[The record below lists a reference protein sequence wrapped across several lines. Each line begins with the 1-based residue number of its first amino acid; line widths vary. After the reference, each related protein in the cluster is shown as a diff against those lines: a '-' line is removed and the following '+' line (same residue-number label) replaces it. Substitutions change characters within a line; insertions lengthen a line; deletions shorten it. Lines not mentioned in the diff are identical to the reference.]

1 MNHGLRNP
9 SSIARRAFLAGAAA
23 AAALGSGCA
32 SADTPPP
39 GLASRPGLG
48 ALAASKNILFGA
60 CSRGLIPEDGPFRVG
75 VDTAYSDLFKHE
87 CRMLTTEYEV
97 KMPNTRPS
105 PDKWDFAAAD
115 LLMDY
120 ATANAMAFRGHCL
133 LWSAVLPKWFSQV
146 VDKSNAE
153 SFITDHIH
161 KVAGRYAGRVISW
174 DVANEAITDGDEA
187 AEDGLRK
194 GPLLELMGPRYLDI
208 GFRAAHEADPKALL
222 CLNQDAVEY
231 DVDSQAYRREKT
243 LGQLRRLLDAKV
255 PIHALGIQ
263 SHLEPG
269 WLKFTPDVFG
279 GFLDDVSALGL
290 KVFIT
295 ELDIV
300 DRRLPADIPARDQGA
315 AEAMQ
320 AFLDVVVP
328 HPAVAMVNCWGLS
341 DRYNWIEDSGMRRK
355 DGRRS
360 RAQLFDDDLAPKP
373 VYQVIADALSAAPAR
388 SAALAPLP

>member
-1 MNHGLRNP
+1 MSRFKQPIG
-9 SSIARRAFLAGAAA
+9 RRTFLAAA
-23 AAALGSGCA
+23 AAATAIGPGCA
-32 SADTPPP
+32 GAATPPP
-39 GLASRPGLG
+39 GLATRPGLG
-48 ALAASKNILFGA
+48 AIAASKNILFGA
-60 CSRGLIPEDGPFRVG
+60 CSRGLIPENGPLRIES
-75 VDTAYSDLFKHE
+75 DEAYSALFKHE

-97 KMPNTRPS
+97 KMPNTRPQ
-105 PDKWDFAAAD
+105 PNTWDFDAAD
-115 LLMDY
+115 MLMDY
-120 ATANAMAFRGHCL
+120 AAKNGMAFRGHCL
-133 LWSAVLPKWFSQV
+133 LWSAVMPKWFKQE
-146 VDKSNAE
+146 VDATNFEA
-153 SFITDHIH
+153 FITDHIH

-174 DVANEAITDGDEA
+174 DVVNEAITDGDEA

-194 GPLLELMGPRYLDI
+194 GPLYDLAGPRYLDI
-208 GFRAAHEADPKALL
+208 AFKAAHEADPKSLL

-231 DVDSQAYRREKT
+231 DVDSQDYRRQMT

-269 WLKFTPDVFG
+269 WLKFTPEVLSR
-279 GFLDDVSALGL
+279 FLDDVASLGL

-295 ELDIV
+295 ELDVV

-315 AEAMQ
+315 AAAVQE
-320 AFLDVVVP
+320 FLTVVLQ
-328 HPAVAMVNCWGLS
+328 HPAVAMVNTWGLS

-373 VYQVIADALSAAPAR
+373 VYQAVVDALNAAPAR
-388 SAALAPLP
+388 KAPLALLP